1 MYFRNKYIN
10 AVTQKKCMGAT
21 SGTEIWENQII
32 SPQDRIFPIISKDV
46 CVKAF
51 CPLNLVMFNVA
62 LFPTTQSCMINAL
75 RLEAYLHSS
84 PCNSSENYKLIRMDL
99 FSNWLQLKPKHLH
112 SAMVAEFKRSSWHSQ
127 RSEWVK
133 KKKKT
138 MEHLAHHQPYRR
150 EEIWEWVFWKNC
162 PSLPRMMNG
171 KASGR
176 SDKLWQSSSAYM

>member
-32 SPQDRIFPIISKDV
+32 SPQDRLFPVISKDV

-127 RSEWVK
+127 RPEWVK
-133 KKKKT
+133 KKKKNHGAFSAPST
-138 MEHLAHHQPYRR
+138 LQKRR
-150 EEIWEWVFWKNC
+150 NMGMGFLEELSFIAKDDEWQGFGQI
-162 PSLPRMMNG
+162 R
-171 KASGR
+171 
-176 SDKLWQSSSAYM
+176 